1 LKKVASFNK
10 VILIGN
16 MVADP
21 ELKTTPNSINVCS
34 FRIAVGRR
42 YVKTGEQQQTDFID
56 IVAWRAQAEFVTR
69 YFSKGKPI
77 LVCGSI
83 QSRNWQDKEGNK
95 RTTVEVI
102 ADEVSFVERK
112 STADAIASANMGTAD
127 DPGPV
132 PPPAP
137 VYSTTYETAPKFE
150 EISADDDLPF

>member
-1 LKKVASFNK
+1 MASFNK

-21 ELKTTPNSINVCS
+21 ELKTTPNAVNVCS

-42 YVKTGEQQQTDFID
+42 YVKAGEQQQTDFID
-56 IVAWRAQAEFVTR
+56 IVAWRAQAEFVAK

-77 LVCGSI
+77 LVCGAI

-95 RTTVEVI
+95 RTTIEVI

-112 STADAIASANMGTAD
+112 SASDGFVPNGVSSG
-127 DPGPV
+127 DPGPA
-132 PPPAP
+132 PPPSF
-137 VYSTTYETAPKFE
+137 STGYESAPKFE

>member
-1 LKKVASFNK
+1 MASFNK

-21 ELKTTPNSINVCS
+21 ELKTTPSGVNVCS

-42 YVKTGEQQQTDFID
+42 FTKPNEPQQTDFID
-56 IVAWRAQAEFVTR
+56 IVAWRQQAEFVAK
-69 YFSKGKPI
+69 YFTKGKPI

-102 ADEVSFVERK
+102 ADEVTFVERK
-112 STADAIASANMGTAD
+112 SVSEGFGGSPQ
-127 DPGPV
+127 DPGS
-132 PPPAP
+132 PPPA
-137 VYSTTYETAPKFE
+137 YSTSYEAAPKFE
-150 EISADDDLPF
+150 EISSDDDLPF

>member
-1 LKKVASFNK
+1 
-10 VILIGN
+10 

-21 ELKTTPNSINVCS
+21 ELKTTPTGVNVCS

-42 YVKTGEQQQTDFID
+42 FIKPNEAQQTDFID
-56 IVAWRAQAEFVTR
+56 IVAWRAQAEFVTK

-112 STADAIASANMGTAD
+112 SVSDGMGSAMD
-127 DPGPV
+127 S
-132 PPPAP
+132 AP
-137 VYSTTYETAPKFE
+137 NSSYSTSYDSSPKFE
-150 EISADDDLPF
+150 EISSDDDLPF

>member
-1 LKKVASFNK
+1 MASFNK

-21 ELKTTPNSINVCS
+21 ELKSTPNAVNVCS

-42 YVKTGEQQQTDFID
+42 YIKAGEQQQTDFID
-56 IVAWRAQAEFVTR
+56 IVAWRSQAEFVAK

-77 LVCGSI
+77 LVCGAI

-95 RTTVEVI
+95 RTTIEVI

-112 STADAIASANMGTAD
+112 SASDAYGSPNGSGMSSAGG
-127 DPGPV
+127 DPGPA
-132 PPPAP
+132 PPPSFSAG
-137 VYSTTYETAPKFE
+137 YDSAPKFE

>member
-1 LKKVASFNK
+1 MASFNK

-21 ELKTTPNSINVCS
+21 ELKTTPSGVNVCS

-42 YVKTGEQQQTDFID
+42 FIKPNEPQQTDFID
-56 IVAWRAQAEFVTR
+56 IVAWRAQAEFVAK
-69 YFSKGKPI
+69 YFAKGKPI

-83 QSRNWQDKEGNK
+83 QSRNWQDRDGNK

-112 STADAIASANMGTAD
+112 SVSENLGGGSS
-127 DPGPV
+127 DPGPT
-132 PPPAP
+132 PPA
-137 VYSTTYETAPKFE
+137 YSTNYESAPKFE
-150 EISADDDLPF
+150 EINSDDDLPF

>member
-1 LKKVASFNK
+1 MASFNK

-21 ELKTTPNSINVCS
+21 ELKTTPSGVNVCS

-42 YVKTGEQQQTDFID
+42 FVKPNEPQQTDFID
-56 IVAWRAQAEFVTR
+56 IVAWRTQAEFVTK

-77 LVCGSI
+77 LVCGAI

-102 ADEVSFVERK
+102 ADEITFVERK
-112 STADAIASANMGTAD
+112 SVSDGMSPGMESSSSQASS
-127 DPGPV
+127 
-132 PPPAP
+132 
-137 VYSTTYETAPKFE
+137 YSTSYESSPKFE
-150 EISADDDLPF
+150 EIGSDDDLPF

>member
-1 LKKVASFNK
+1 MASFNK

-21 ELKTTPNSINVCS
+21 ELKTTPSGVNVCS
-34 FRIAVGRR
+34 FRIAVGR
-42 YVKTGEQQQTDFID
+42 KFTKPNEPQQTDFID
-56 IVAWRAQAEFVTR
+56 IVAWRAQAEFVAK

-83 QSRNWQDKEGNK
+83 QSRNWQDKDGNK

-112 STADAIASANMGTAD
+112 SVSDNFSGASG
-127 DPGPV
+127 DPGPA
-132 PPPAP
+132 AP
-137 VYSTTYETAPKFE
+137 SAYSTSYESSPKFE
-150 EISADDDLPF
+150 EISSDDDLPF

>member
-1 LKKVASFNK
+1 VASFNK

-21 ELKTTPNSINVCS
+21 ELKTTPNGVNVCS

-42 YVKTGEQQQTDFID
+42 YTKPNEPQQTDFID
-56 IVAWRAQAEFVTR
+56 IVTWRNQAEFVTK
-69 YFSKGKPI
+69 YFTKGKPI

-83 QSRNWQDKEGNK
+83 QTRNWEDKDGKK

-112 STADAIASANMGTAD
+112 SISDGYGDSASSMSSVGSPYA
-127 DPGPV
+127 
-132 PPPAP
+132 
-137 VYSTTYETAPKFE
+137 SSYESSSPKFE
-150 EISADDDLPF
+150 EISSDDDLPF

>member
-1 LKKVASFNK
+1 MASFNK

-21 ELKTTPNSINVCS
+21 ELKTTPTGVNVCS

-42 YVKTGEQQQTDFID
+42 FVKPNEPQQTDFID
-56 IVAWRAQAEFVTR
+56 IVAWRTQAEFIAK
-69 YFSKGKPI
+69 YFSKGKPV
-77 LVCGSI
+77 LVCGAI

-112 STADAIASANMGTAD
+112 SVSESMSPGVDSGSTSA
-127 DPGPV
+127 
-132 PPPAP
+132 
-137 VYSTTYETAPKFE
+137 YSTSYEASPKFE
-150 EISADDDLPF
+150 EISSDDDLPF